1 MGWNT
6 INVWADI
13 DIDVDDVIHKIPTM
27 DLENELRGRA
37 ESNYVNTEV
46 EDFISLLAGFP
57 EFTLSNDEVCEC
69 VLRALGRI

>member
-6 INVWADI
+6 INVCVDV
-13 DIDVDDVIHKIPTM
+13 DIDVDDVIHKISTV

>member
-6 INVWADI
+6 INVFVDV
-13 DIDVDDVIHKIPTM
+13 DIDVDDVIHKISTM